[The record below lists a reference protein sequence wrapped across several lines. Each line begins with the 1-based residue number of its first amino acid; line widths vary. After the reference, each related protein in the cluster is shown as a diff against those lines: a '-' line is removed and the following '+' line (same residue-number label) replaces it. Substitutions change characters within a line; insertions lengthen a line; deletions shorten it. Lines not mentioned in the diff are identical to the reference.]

1 MATTHRKKYSKKR
14 PELNIFKGFHAP
26 YYTQVPDELFDI
38 LLPSLGEAELKV
50 LLYICRRTFGFKK
63 GSDRISKSQLENGIT
78 KKDGTKLDRGTGL
91 SRRSI
96 RLGVAG
102 LLKKNILIKKRHAST
117 RKGHEATEF
126 ALNIINTNPGV
137 HSTQGGGVK
146 RTPGMGTEVPTQDTV
161 RQVKKN
167 VIRNPFKESYE
178 RAEVKSGTASS
189 KAKQEMLVSAIL
201 EVCGDT
207 KSKAFYRRVA
217 RLCPPE
223 MIFRILSEVREL
235 KRHNKIKKT
244 AGATFTAF
252 IKRDAKEQGIDL
264 GLQRK

>member
-14 PELNIFKGFHAP
+14 PELKIFKGFHAP

-102 LLKKNILIKKRHAST
+102 LLKKNILLKKRHASS

-137 HSTQGGGVK
+137 DSTQ
-146 RTPGMGTEVPTQDTV
+146 GMGTEVPTQDTV

-167 VIRNPFKESYE
+167 VVCNPFNESYD

-201 EVCGDT
+201 EVCNDT
-207 KSKAFYRRVA
+207 KSKAFYLKIA

-244 AGATFTAF
+244 IGATFTAF